1 MLYFEKRDIMSQFFD
16 SMENELDQSNARE
29 DPLIKFAK
37 EQLDDGFYDDS
48 YTESIKK
55 DTLELITIFA
65 KQRHSGLGA
74 TLTTTIFDR
83 LVNFLPLSPLTGE
96 DDEWSEPTSRMAV
109 GEYIDMYMQSN
120 KKCPRVMRD
129 VYIRK
134 DTDEIEYIMAYDTEA
149 EIYSYDDGKTWK
161 SSVTPID
168 FPYYPELN
176 PTKIIK
182 KKQ

>member
-65 KQRHSGLGA
+65 KQRHSGFCFSPKNVKTYGA
-74 TLTTTIFDR
+74 M
-83 LVNFLPLSPLTGE
+83 G
-96 DDEWSEPTSRMAV
+96 
-109 GEYIDMYMQSN
+109 
-120 KKCPRVMRD
+120 
-129 VYIRK
+129 RK
-134 DTDEIEYIMAYDTEA
+134 
-149 EIYSYDDGKTWK
+149 
-161 SSVTPID
+161 V
-168 FPYYPELN
+168 
-176 PTKIIK
+176 IK
-182 KKQ
+182 